1 MPDDSIILRPEN
13 IHELLVLTNEY
24 PQAVIYAGG
33 TSLFQQISS
42 GFREIPDHTI
52 SLEQVQ
58 EMNHISRTEKYLEI
72 GARVNL
78 EKIYSIGPP
87 VIPETLLKAIRQTA
101 SPSIRN
107 ISSIGGIICSGKG
120 SSSIL
125 PPLYLFDTL
134 LEIRSLNR
142 SRWIPISRF
151 ISEKGNI
158 QLREKEVLT
167 RIRIPFGEWDYQN
180 YRKSLYN
187 TKGRDESLS
196 FCGCIRLSKNI
207 ILDLRFAFGGVAKR
221 PFRNREFEV
230 IFLGKK
236 IPFRTEEL
244 SALISE
250 LKFYFIPKNENQGPL
265 DYQSQ
270 CALEYCRYFFEEIN
284 IGIDHSLT

>member
-1 MPDDSIILRPEN
+1 MSDDSIILRPQN
-13 IHELLVLTNEY
+13 IHELLVMANEY
-24 PQAVIYAGG
+24 PLAVIYAGG
-33 TSLFQQISS
+33 TSLFPQISS
-42 GFREIPDHTI
+42 GLKEIPSHTI
-52 SLEQVQ
+52 SLEHVQ

-72 GARVNL
+72 GARANL

-87 VIPETLLKAIRQTA
+87 VIPDTLLKAIRETA

-125 PPLYLFDTL
+125 APLYLFDTL
-134 LEIRSLNR
+134 LEIRSLSR

-151 ISEKGNI
+151 ISEKGSI

-167 RIRIPFGEWDYQN
+167 RIRIPFGEWNYQN

-187 TKGRDESLS
+187 SKSRDESLS
-196 FCGCIRLSKNI
+196 FCACIRLSKNI
-207 ILDLRFAFGGVAKR
+207 ILDLRFAFGGVSKR
-221 PFRNREFEV
+221 PFRNREFE
-230 IFLGKK
+230 ILFLGKK

-244 SALISE
+244 NALISE
-250 LKFYFIPKNENQGPL
+250 LQFYLSPKDEKEKPIA
-265 DYQSQ
+265 YQTR

-284 IGIDHSLT
+284 LGIHHIPG